1 MADRKQSD
9 FGNIQ
14 REAMNRARQMQQ
26 NDRQEKERVEKNDQ
40 KIESKS
46 NVKIQNNFQQ
56 GKNIDNIKHTDL
68 MDIIMADKER
78 SLIILLIILLTEEK
92 ADSSLILALMYLII

>member
-14 REAMNRARQMQQ
+14 REVMNRARQMQQ
-26 NDRQEKERVEKNDQ
+26 NDRQEKEKVEKNNQ

-46 NVKIQNNFQQ
+46 NVKKQENLQQDNNE
-56 GKNIDNIKHTDL
+56 NTKHTDL